1 MLFSTVRHQAWEPA
15 CFLSDHFRSEV
26 WAVGQ
31 PGPRTSGTDFDFLLL
46 TSQLHGGLL
55 TFPHMATMLLPLR
68 PETPLEPSSFPVIWL
83 GPVPRPPHYAEA
95 STLLPSHTDRQ
106 VPDPPASSL
115 STHSPWEVPVNVYL
129 CEATS
134 SLMMGGLGSSCAP
147 ELTIQWAQS
156 RCSVQ
161 SMLNFIY
168 VNIFW

>member
-129 CEATS
+129 CEAPWWWGGWGLPVPQS
-134 SLMMGGLGSSCAP
+134 SPYSGHRVG
-147 ELTIQWAQS
+147 
-156 RCSVQ
+156 VQ
-161 SMLNFIY
+161 FNQCWISFM
-168 VNIFW
+168 